1 MATWKDSIFFNIN
14 KELIMSKK
22 NKKKPANN
30 AADQKNPNKGTK
42 GTNIAWDKAQGN
54 RGQQIS
60 NNKAKKN

>member
-1 MATWKDSIFFNIN
+1 
-14 KELIMSKK
+14 MSKK